1 MSNRTNTFDPMT
13 QTTLTAMVRQALHT
27 VRQQIG
33 IMRSRQR
40 LRDELLQCSDRE
52 LADMG
57 LSRSDIDVIV
67 AGVRMQ

>member
-1 MSNRTNTFDPMT
+1 MSNRSNSFETVEE
-13 QTTLTAMVRQALHT
+13 TTLPTMIRHALHA
-27 VRQQIG
+27 VRQQLG
-33 IMRSRQR
+33 TMRSRRR

-57 LSRSDIDVIV
+57 LSRRDIGAIV

>member
-13 QTTLTAMVRQALHT
+13 QTTLPAMVRQALHT